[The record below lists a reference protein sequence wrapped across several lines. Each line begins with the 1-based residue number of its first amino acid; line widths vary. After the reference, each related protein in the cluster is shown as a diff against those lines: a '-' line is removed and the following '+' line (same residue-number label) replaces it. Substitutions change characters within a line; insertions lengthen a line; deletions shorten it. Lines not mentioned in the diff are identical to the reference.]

1 MYMVLIDLCAPV
13 YIDKLI
19 LDYKVLDFNA
29 HQGLQCFATSFTSMV
44 SHIENKIDHGAF
56 RTAYKVIRIATPQ
69 DTAWERVLNTS
80 TSVYMTKSGEILSN
94 Q

>member
-1 MYMVLIDLCAPV
+1 MYMVLIDLRAPV

-29 HQGLQCFATSFTSMV
+29 HQGLQRFATSSTSMV
-44 SHIENKIDHGAF
+44 SHVENKIDHGAF
-56 RTAYKVIRIATPQ
+56 RTAYKVIRIVTSQ
-69 DTAWERVLNTS
+69 DTAWERILSTS
-80 TSVYMTKSGEILSN
+80 TNVYMTKSGKFLSN